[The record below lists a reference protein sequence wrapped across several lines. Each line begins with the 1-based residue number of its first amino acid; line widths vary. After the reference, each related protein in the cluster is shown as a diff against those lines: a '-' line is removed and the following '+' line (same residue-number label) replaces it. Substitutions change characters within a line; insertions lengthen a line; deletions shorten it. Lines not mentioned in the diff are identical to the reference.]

1 MKRASTSSESKKWK
15 KKEEASVSRLRQNK
29 QPKMKVQQEVLSSE
43 SDDTNSD
50 YAEFL
55 RTYDPEKE
63 YSDSSDSSSE
73 AYKESLKTQESK
85 KEDSEAK
92 SDVESK

>member
-1 MKRASTSSESKKWK
+1 MKRASTTSESKKWK
-15 KKEEASVSRLRQNK
+15 KKEDASVSRLRPHK
-29 QPKMKVQQEVLSSE
+29 QAKVKVKQEVLSSD
-43 SDDTNSD
+43 SDETDSN

-63 YSDSSDSSSE
+63 STNSSDSSSE
-73 AYKESLKTQESK
+73 AVNESPKTEKSQ

-92 SDVESK
+92 SDEEAK